1 MIRSYRA
8 ITAIIIGA
16 FLLSIPQ
23 ATVSGQY
30 YRDHGDDEEGPGV
43 ILYKHADFRGSH
55 TFVRAGKNV
64 RNLQRIGWND
74 KISSIEL
81 VDNVYIKIYEHANY
95 QGASVTVRRD
105 IIDLAEFGKGIG
117 GVWND
122 KISSIKVYYGS
133 GYDDDSGYGRS
144 ACMFYKHSNR
154 RGSSYE
160 GRKGRHRKIS
170 SSWNDEISSVW
181 IRSGYKLTLYEHKS
195 YGGRRLTLYGKGR
208 RGSFYNLKDYRFND
222 KMSSYKLERTRRR
235 RW

>member
-1 MIRSYRA
+1 MKRSYRTL
-8 ITAIIIGA
+8 IAIIIGS

-30 YRDHGDDEEGPGV
+30 YRDRGDDEEGPGV
-43 ILYKHADFRGSH
+43 ILYKHADFKGSH
-55 TFVRAGKNV
+55 TFLRAGKNV

-74 KISSIEL
+74 RISSLEL

-117 GVWND
+117 GSWND
-122 KISSIKVYYGS
+122 KISSIKIYYGS
-133 GYDDDSGYGRS
+133 GYHDDSGYGSS
-144 ACMFYKHSNR
+144 ACLFYKHSGR

-160 GRKGRHRKIS
+160 GRIGRHRKVS

-181 IRSGYKLTLYEHKS
+181 IRSGYKLTLYEHKNF
-195 YGGRRLTLYGKGR
+195 GGRRVTLYGKGR
-208 RGSFYNLKDYRFND
+208 RGSFYNLKDHRFND

-235 RW
+235 R